1 MEYLGLEAPGSPW
14 SKRSRG
20 LAEGLM
26 VYERS
31 INAFG
36 IPLSEA
42 TNDEMDGWYEVD
54 DSKVDHAVAALQ
66 RWEKETKKPE
76 PGVIPRIVDTRYEA
90 EPVKRSTTAEHE
102 EEQPASRLTERGL
115 DD

>member
-1 MEYLGLEAPGSPW
+1 MEYLGLEPPGSPW

-20 LAEGLM
+20 LAEGLLAH
-26 VYERS
+26 ERS
-31 INAFG
+31 INRFG
-36 IPLSEA
+36 IPLRDA

-54 DSKVDHAVAALQ
+54 DSRIDHSVAALE

-90 EPVKRSTTAEHE
+90 EPTKRTREPTE
-102 EEQPASRLTERGL
+102 EEHPASRLTERGL